1 MARGKPEKYIGLAAE
16 IRRMIQDEK
25 MKPHTLLPSERKM
38 SAQFDVNHLTLR
50 KALRVLEHEK
60 LLYKVPSVGNFTGFR
75 PNSGKGRQ
83 LIGFMFPDHEIFF
96 YNILAELESR
106 LSSAGLHPIVQLTGG
121 IKRKEED
128 FIEFCRD
135 EEVAALIAVPN
146 RECSEFYDGLPFPV
160 IFFDIF
166 IANLEIPYVISDDY
180 EGSAKAT
187 RHLLDQGHRRIAH
200 IGSLHERTSELRAKG
215 YSDTMLAA
223 GIELPAEYV
232 KRKEPTRQWGFY
244 AARELFALPEP
255 PTAITCGNDTIAA
268 GVLRALPA
276 RGIKIPQQCA
286 VTGFG
291 NTSIAED
298 LDLTS
303 VSQHTPKIAAALWN
317 LFNMQIQG
325 KSIPLET
332 TIHTTLQVR
341 GSSSGEFKPI
351 KSS

>member
-1 MARGKPEKYIGLAAE
+1 MARGKPEKYIGLAAK

-25 MKPHTLLPSERKM
+25 MKPNTLLPSERKL
-38 SAQFDVNHLTLR
+38 SAHFEVNHLTLR
-50 KALRVLEHEK
+50 KALRVLEHEN
-60 LLYKVPSVGNFTGFR
+60 LLYKVPSVGNYAGSR
-75 PNSGKGRQ
+75 PNLGKGRQ

-96 YNILAELESR
+96 YNILAELEGK
-106 LSSAGLHPIVQLTGG
+106 LSSAELHPVIQLTNS

-128 FIEFCRD
+128 FIEFCRA

-146 RECSEFYDGLPFPV
+146 SECRQAYENLPFPV
-160 IFFDIF
+160 LFFDIF
-166 IANLEIPYVISDDY
+166 ISDLQIPYVISDDS

-187 RHLLDQGHRRIAH
+187 RHLIDQGHRRIAH
-200 IGSLHERTSELRAKG
+200 VGSLHERTSELRVKG
-215 YSDTMLAA
+215 YLDALRAA
-223 GIELPAEYV
+223 GIESRPEFI

-244 AARELFALPEP
+244 AVRELFALPEP

-268 GVLRALPA
+268 GVLRALPQ
-276 RGIKIPQQCA
+276 RGIKVPQQCA

-303 VSQHTPKIAAALWN
+303 VSQHTPKIATALWN
-317 LFNMQIQG
+317 LMNMRFQG
-325 KSIPLET
+325 KDIPLET

-341 GSSSGEFKPI
+341 GSSSGELKHR
-351 KSS
+351 